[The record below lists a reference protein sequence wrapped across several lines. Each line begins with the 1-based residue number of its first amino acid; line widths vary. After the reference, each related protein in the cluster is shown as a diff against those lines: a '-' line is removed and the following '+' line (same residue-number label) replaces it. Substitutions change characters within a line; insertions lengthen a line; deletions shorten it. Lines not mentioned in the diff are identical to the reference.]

1 MIAAMQLTHTLRA
14 DLNLVPALAVLL
26 DERHVSRAAERLGLS
41 QPAMSRAL
49 HRLRVQLDDPLLI
62 RAPDGYRLSARAEA
76 LRRRL
81 EDLLPGLETLL
92 SPDPFDPA
100 GTAEPIHLAGTDFA
114 VLAYGSTIYHR
125 LMSEAPMTTVRFHS
139 WRYDSMAEQ
148 IRRGTVDLGLFGGFT
163 AADLSGADLLDEHF
177 VCVLDSDGAAGDE
190 LGLDDY
196 CRRRHLIVDVA
207 DGIQPD
213 IDLRLRAMG
222 LERTAAVTV
231 PYHAAVPLLLAGT
244 DLVATI
250 PAVLAETWLQSYPVR
265 IVTAPAE
272 IRLMPYRMVWHP
284 AYDDDRRH
292 QWLRSTIRAAV
303 TESVSGR

>member
-1 MIAAMQLTHTLRA
+1 MA
-14 DLNLVPALAVLL
+14 
-26 DERHVSRAAERLGLS
+26 
-41 QPAMSRAL
+41 
-49 HRLRVQLDDPLLI
+49 
-62 RAPDGYRLSARAEA
+62 
-76 LRRRL
+76 
-81 EDLLPGLETLL
+81 
-92 SPDPFDPA
+92 
-100 GTAEPIHLAGTDFA
+100 
-114 VLAYGSTIYHR
+114 
-125 LMSEAPMTTVRFHS
+125 TVRFHS

-213 IDLRLRAMG
+213 IDLHLRAMG

-272 IRLMPYRMVWHP
+272 VRFLPYRMVWHP

-303 TESVSGR
+303 TESASGQ